1 MAGSD
6 VKVTA
11 ISDEVAADDDF
22 IVTASRPNTTATLA
36 NSSFASGGAR
46 KIQVTTTGTGDN
58 EKTNTIIGTDV
69 FGNTITEVITS
80 TGSAEAVSGSKF
92 FKTITSITS
101 SAQFAANL
109 KVGST
114 SDAAQEV
121 HGNRVR
127 LRGYSIVSG
136 GSAGLVQFFD
146 GTPEDGTEIFSARTI
161 GTDNQTIDNT
171 IPDEGILFPNGLSV
185 VYTVG
190 TIDRMNIFFS

>member
-1 MAGSD
+1 M
-6 VKVTA
+6 
-11 ISDEVAADDDF
+11 
-22 IVTASRPNTTATLA
+22 
-36 NSSFASGGAR
+36 
-46 KIQVTTTGTGDN
+46 
-58 EKTNTIIGTDV
+58 
-69 FGNTITEVITS
+69 
-80 TGSAEAVSGSKF
+80 
-92 FKTITSITS
+92 
-101 SAQFAANL
+101 
-109 KVGST
+109 GST